1 MTAARYAIFG
11 AIAGIVVVSLGPRFH
26 IGSWFFDGVPG
37 YIGTACGGACAALV
51 LRYAVRQTFGPV
63 IP

>member
-1 MTAARYAIFG
+1 MTAAVCAILG
-11 AIAGIVVVSLGPRFH
+11 AIAGIIVVSLGPRFH
-26 IGSWFFDGVPG
+26 IGSWFFDGVPSS
-37 YIGTACGGACAALV
+37 IAAACGGAFVVLV